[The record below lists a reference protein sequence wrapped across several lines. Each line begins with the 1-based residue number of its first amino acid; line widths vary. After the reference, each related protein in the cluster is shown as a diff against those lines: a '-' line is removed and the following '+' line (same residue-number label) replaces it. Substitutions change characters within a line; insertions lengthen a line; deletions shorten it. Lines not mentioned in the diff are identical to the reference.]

1 MLRTNQFVL
10 NFRDCFFLRF
20 VGFVFF
26 CDDVLRTRGYGGYDL
41 VATGYNCGLTEA
53 KDWSPLR
60 LDINPSGVVQV
71 ATMET
76 PIYMPSD
83 SDAPESETAPPV
95 SPREKSTSAG
105 QTLAILTLL
114 QKLKETIETSP
125 QV

>member
-1 MLRTNQFVL
+1 MTPFFA
-10 NFRDCFFLRF
+10 FRWFRFFF
-20 VGFVFF
+20 
-26 CDDVLRTRGYGGYDL
+26 DDVLRTPWLR
-41 VATGYNCGLTEA
+41 ATTEA